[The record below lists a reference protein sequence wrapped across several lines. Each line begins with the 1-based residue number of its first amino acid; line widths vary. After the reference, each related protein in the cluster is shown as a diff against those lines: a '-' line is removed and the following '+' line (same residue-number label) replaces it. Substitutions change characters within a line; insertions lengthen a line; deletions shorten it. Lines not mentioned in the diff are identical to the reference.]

1 MRIVAKT
8 DKGHVRDSNQ
18 DAYAVGEFSD
28 EVVWAVVCDGMGGAA
43 GGNIASAL
51 AVKVISDKIN
61 VSYREQM
68 RDSSIKN
75 MLDSALNA
83 ANVEVFDM
91 SESKH
96 ELKGMG
102 TTVVCAIVKDGQAY
116 IAHAGDSRAYILK
129 NGKIFQITTDHSIVQ
144 DLLDKGKITSEQALN
159 HPNKNIITRAVG
171 VDTKKLKNVLNVPD
185 LKRKKNIPVI
195 EEEKT
200 ENAPEELPNDKE
212 EVPVS
217 NIDTE
222 PEVLNPADVAEF
234 KSRMIEHFRRKD
246 TLQQSLL
253 ELQELY
259 ENGPILERIEKA
271 LMYSQRSRYRDFET
285 TLDILFEGMDAET
298 LRDDLLR
305 MEVLRYRRLPYRQEN
320 TTGNLV

>member
-1 MRIVAKT
+1 MRRKNF
-8 DKGHVRDSNQ
+8 R
-18 DAYAVGEFSD
+18 
-28 EVVWAVVCDGMGGAA
+28 M
-43 GGNIASAL
+43 
-51 AVKVISDKIN
+51 
-61 VSYREQM
+61 
-68 RDSSIKN
+68 IK
-75 MLDSALNA
+75 
-83 ANVEVFDM
+83 
-91 SESKH
+91 
-96 ELKGMG
+96 
-102 TTVVCAIVKDGQAY
+102 
-116 IAHAGDSRAYILK
+116 
-129 NGKIFQITTDHSIVQ
+129 
-144 DLLDKGKITSEQALN
+144 
-159 HPNKNIITRAVG
+159 
-171 VDTKKLKNVLNVPD
+171 KKF
-185 LKRKKNIPVI
+185 
-195 EEEKT
+195 
-200 ENAPEELPNDKE
+200 
-212 EVPVS
+212 PVS

>member
-1 MRIVAKT
+1 MESIKSFLGNPYYLMT
-8 DKGHVRDSNQ
+8 
-18 DAYAVGEFSD
+18 AVL
-28 EVVWAVVCDGMGGAA
+28 AIAA
-43 GGNIASAL
+43 FGFAAT
-51 AVKVISDKIN
+51 AVISLIQERKQKK
-61 VSYREQM
+61 EETQEEPLE
-68 RDSSIKN
+68 KK
-75 MLDSALNA
+75 L
-83 ANVEVFDM
+83 
-91 SESKH
+91 
-96 ELKGMG
+96 
-102 TTVVCAIVKDGQAY
+102 
-116 IAHAGDSRAYILK
+116 
-129 NGKIFQITTDHSIVQ
+129 
-144 DLLDKGKITSEQALN
+144 
-159 HPNKNIITRAVG
+159 G

-195 EEEKT
+195 EEKKT

-234 KSRMIEHFRRKD
+234 KSRMIEHFWRKD

-271 LMYSQRSRYRDFET
+271 LTYSQRSRYRDFET

>member
-1 MRIVAKT
+1 MESIKSFLGNPYYLMT
-8 DKGHVRDSNQ
+8 
-18 DAYAVGEFSD
+18 AVL
-28 EVVWAVVCDGMGGAA
+28 AIAA
-43 GGNIASAL
+43 FGFAAT
-51 AVKVISDKIN
+51 AVISLIQERKQKK
-61 VSYREQM
+61 EETQEEPLE
-68 RDSSIKN
+68 KK
-75 MLDSALNA
+75 L
-83 ANVEVFDM
+83 
-91 SESKH
+91 
-96 ELKGMG
+96 
-102 TTVVCAIVKDGQAY
+102 
-116 IAHAGDSRAYILK
+116 
-129 NGKIFQITTDHSIVQ
+129 
-144 DLLDKGKITSEQALN
+144 
-159 HPNKNIITRAVG
+159 G

-200 ENAPEELPNDKE
+200 ENAPEELSNDKE

-234 KSRMIEHFRRKD
+234 KSRMIEYFRRKD

-271 LMYSQRSRYRDFET
+271 LTYSQRSRYRDFET

-305 MEVLRYRRLPYRQEN
+305 MEVLRYRRLPYRREN

>member
-1 MRIVAKT
+1 M
-8 DKGHVRDSNQ
+8 
-18 DAYAVGEFSD
+18 E
-28 EVVWAVVCDGMGGAA
+28 
-43 GGNIASAL
+43 
-51 AVKVISDKIN
+51 
-61 VSYREQM
+61 
-68 RDSSIKN
+68 SIKSFLGN
-75 MLDSALNA
+75 PYYLMTAVLAIA
-83 ANVEVFDM
+83 AF
-91 SESKH
+91 
-96 ELKGMG
+96 GFAA
-102 TTVVCAIVKDGQAY
+102 T
-116 IAHAGDSRAYILK
+116 AGISLIQERKQKKEETQEEPLEK
-129 NGKIFQITTDHSIVQ
+129 K
-144 DLLDKGKITSEQALN
+144 L
-159 HPNKNIITRAVG
+159 G

-217 NIDTE
+217 MF
-222 PEVLNPADVAEF
+222 NPADVAEF

-253 ELQELY
+253 ELQEIY

-271 LMYSQRSRYRDFET
+271 LTYSQRSRYRDFET

-305 MEVLRYRRLPYRQEN
+305 MEVLRYRRLPYRREN